1 VSTFSEPGSGNGRN
15 ERSNHNAIVAAHL
28 TPDMVTTV
36 GIVGG
41 AVLTLVAVVLHFSEG
56 SEWKPREDISQEVV
70 EKRAESVPETDFAE
84 PSNRTL
90 GGGGGAVAAVGG
102 AEGAGEGE
110 LAEEEAGDDSPA
122 AIPDDEAEV
131 FEVEYAK
138 EGETIE
144 VKENETLLEAGEDQD
159 WDLPYACREGQCIS
173 CAGHITDG
181 GNAEDYV
188 EHHTNQMLGEPEL
201 DEGYTLTC
209 VAYPTSDL
217 TLETGESP

>member
-1 VSTFSEPGSGNGRN
+1 
-15 ERSNHNAIVAAHL
+15 
-28 TPDMVTTV
+28 MVTTV

-56 SEWKPREDISQEVV
+56 SEWQLREDISQEVV
-70 EKRAESVPETDFAE
+70 EKRAESVPETDFPE
-84 PSNRTL
+84 PSNRTI
-90 GGGGGAVAAVGG
+90 GGGGAVAAVGG
-102 AEGAGEGE
+102 AEGEGEGE
-110 LAEEEAGDDSPA
+110 LAEEAAGDDSPA

-131 FEVEYAK
+131 FEVEYVK
-138 EGETIE
+138 EGTTIE
-144 VKENETLLEAGEDQD
+144 VKENETLLEAGEDEG

-173 CAGHITDG
+173 CSGHITDG

-209 VAYPTSDL
+209 VAYPTADL

>member
-1 VSTFSEPGSGNGRN
+1 MTRDAGRN
-15 ERSNHNAIVAAHL
+15 GVNHNAIVGARL

-56 SEWKPREDISQEVV
+56 SAWTPREDISQEVV
-70 EKRAESVPETDFAE
+70 EQRAESVPETDFAE

-131 FEVEYAK
+131 FEVEYVK

-144 VKENETLLEAGEDQD
+144 VKENETLLEAGEEED

-173 CAGHITDG
+173 CAGHIADG
-181 GNAEDYV
+181 GHAEDYV
-188 EHHTNQMLGEPEL
+188 EHHTNQMLGDPEL
-201 DEGYTLTC
+201 EEGYTLTC
-209 VAYPTSDL
+209 VAYPTDDL